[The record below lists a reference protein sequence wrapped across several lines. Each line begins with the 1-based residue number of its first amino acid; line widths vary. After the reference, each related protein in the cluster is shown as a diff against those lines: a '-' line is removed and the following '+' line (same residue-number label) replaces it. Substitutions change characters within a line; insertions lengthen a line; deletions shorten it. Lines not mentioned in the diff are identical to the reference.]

1 MNIKE
6 HLTDDGVLTMNTFQP
21 YPTIQAEQMK
31 SNQDEYYLRSE
42 YTNHEG
48 KKERIYNAATYDY
61 ITQIMHGSWKFE
73 TLDDNGNIID
83 TRVRPLAM
91 RHTYR
96 QEMEYLFELCGYEIV
111 TVYNDYCYGEAKD
124 NFIWMV
130 RKK

>member
-1 MNIKE
+1 
-6 HLTDDGVLTMNTFQP
+6 
-21 YPTIQAEQMK
+21 MK